1 MTDHQT
7 QKLRSIVQTMSPI
20 SLEEMSS
27 IRLMKRMDQKFV
39 TDANTLI
46 CLLALLHEDY
56 FCQEVKGLRI
66 TSYRTVYW
74 DELTE
79 HLLYHT
85 HETGRLPRMKVMA
98 RTYVESKLSFLE
110 IKKKNNHGKTRKKR
124 IEVPSIQAVAEEGV
138 GEEFL
143 NEQTGLSF
151 ANLAPAVGNRFQ
163 RITLVN
169 RAKTERLTIDFNLHF
184 DNFETQRRAALEN
197 VAVIELKRDGRVAS
211 PVLDHL
217 RLLRIKPSGFSKY
230 CIGSAL
236 TNDALRQNIIKEKIH
251 TIQRIAMRGA
261 EDNPTI

>member
-85 HETGRLPRMKVMA
+85 HETGRLPRMKVRA
-98 RTYVESKLSFLE
+98 RTYVESKLSF
-110 IKKKNNHGKTRKKR
+110 
-124 IEVPSIQAVAEEGV
+124 
-138 GEEFL
+138 
-143 NEQTGLSF
+143 
-151 ANLAPAVGNRFQ
+151 
-163 RITLVN
+163 
-169 RAKTERLTIDFNLHF
+169 
-184 DNFETQRRAALEN
+184 
-197 VAVIELKRDGRVAS
+197 
-211 PVLDHL
+211 
-217 RLLRIKPSGFSKY
+217 
-230 CIGSAL
+230 
-236 TNDALRQNIIKEKIH
+236 
-251 TIQRIAMRGA
+251 
-261 EDNPTI
+261 